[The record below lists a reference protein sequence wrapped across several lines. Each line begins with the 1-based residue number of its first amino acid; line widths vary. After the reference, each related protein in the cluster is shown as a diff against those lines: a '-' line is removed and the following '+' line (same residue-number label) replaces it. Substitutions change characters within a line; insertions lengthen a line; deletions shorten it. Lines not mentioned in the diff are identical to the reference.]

1 MIDRKAFRSLSS
13 GLYLVTAKAGERRAR
28 VVNTLVQVASEPRPT
43 LSVSLNKENATTA
56 AILESGR
63 FAATVLAEDAPMELI
78 GTFGFHTSA
87 DTDKFAACTSALD
100 GAEVPYVTEHGLARF
115 SVSVTETIDAGS
127 HYLFVGVVEE
137 AEVLASGDPLTY
149 AYYHAVKGGKTPP
162 KAATYNGGDEAA
174 VPGVTETAA
183 GAPDARPR
191 RSPGAAPSAAT
202 SRKAIPTACP
212 RAICAPSAALPARC
226 SSAWSCSS
234 GSRTEKA
241 PRRFAPGGGLSFV
254 GDCAAPTA
262 CRCARPQGPPRRAH
276 GCAPLPGGASRR
288 RRTRRRTARRRR
300 ASRSR
305 KDP

>member
-13 GLYLVTAKAGERRAR
+13 GLYLITAKAGDMRCGC
-28 VVNTLVQVASEPRPT
+28 VVNTLVQVASEPAT

-63 FAATVLAEDAPMELI
+63 FVATVLAEDAPMELI

-115 SVSVTETIDAGS
+115 SVSVTETIDVGS

-162 KAATYNGGDEAA
+162 KAGHLQRGRRSGGSRGYRDGRRRARCRQEDRLALHHLRLHRGRLSRRPA
-174 VPGVTETAA
+174 RGLHVPYLRCPPRDVRARGAVVPGLEPKKPPDDLRR
-183 GAPDARPR
+183 GA
-191 RSPGAAPSAAT
+191 
-202 SRKAIPTACP
+202 
-212 RAICAPSAALPARC
+212 
-226 SSAWSCSS
+226 
-234 GSRTEKA
+234 
-241 PRRFAPGGGLSFV
+241 SFV

-262 CRCARPQGPPRRAH
+262 CRCAS
-276 GCAPLPGGASRR
+276 LPSLR
-288 RRTRRRTARRRR
+288 
-300 ASRSR
+300 
-305 KDP
+305 

>member
-1 MIDRKAFRSLSS
+1 M
-13 GLYLVTAKAGERRAR
+13 
-28 VVNTLVQVASEPRPT
+28 VNTLVQVASEPAT

-56 AILESGR
+56 AILES
-63 FAATVLAEDAPMELI
+63 AASPPRCSPRTRPWSSI

-183 GAPDARPR
+183 GAPDAGKKIAWRCTICGYIEEGYPDGL
-191 RSPGAAPSAAT
+191 PEGYM
-202 SRKAIPTACP
+202 CP
-212 RAICAPSAALPARC
+212 IC
-226 SSAWSCSS
+226 
-234 GSRTEKA
+234 GA
-241 PRRFAPGGGLSFV
+241 PREMFERVEL
-254 GDCAAPTA
+254 
-262 CRCARPQGPPRRAH
+262 
-276 GCAPLPGGASRR
+276 
-288 RRTRRRTARRRR
+288 
-300 ASRSR
+300 
-305 KDP
+305 